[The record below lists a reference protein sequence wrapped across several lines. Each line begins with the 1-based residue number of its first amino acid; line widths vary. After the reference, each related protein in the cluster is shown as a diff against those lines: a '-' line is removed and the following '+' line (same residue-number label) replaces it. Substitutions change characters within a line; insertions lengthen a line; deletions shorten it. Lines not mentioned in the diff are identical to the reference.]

1 MQDIGD
7 VDTVEISIRYDG
19 KVIWVNIDDVCVLR
33 VSRLKRVVIDDRR
46 IGR

>member
-7 VDTVEISIRYDG
+7 VDTIEISIRDDG

-33 VSRLKRVVIDDRR
+33 VSRLRQVIIDDRR
-46 IGR
+46 IRR